1 MINEV
6 LTAPEEGFKVEGMD
20 VRILLRLSFFMFTV
34 VKLKCLQVGMVV
46 VCGKVNV
53 VERAATKTTY
63 HLEDAKLLRVP
74 HTPASTRPCPGGN
87 FPQKNL

>member
-34 VKLKCLQVGMVV
+34 VKLKC
-46 VCGKVNV
+46 
-53 VERAATKTTY
+53 
-63 HLEDAKLLRVP
+63 
-74 HTPASTRPCPGGN
+74 
-87 FPQKNL
+87 